1 MGKRI
6 ATKTEIQKLAASLRL
21 LREEHEYTQQQVA
34 DAVGIDRSTYTAYEV
49 AKNMPN
55 VFILDCIAGLYKI
68 SVDDILHNPDV
79 AFLFKEESLQSR

>member
-6 ATKTEIQKLAASLRL
+6 AAKTEIQKLAASLRL

-34 DAVGIDRSTYTAYEV
+34 DAVGIDRSTYTTYEA
-49 AKNMPN
+49 AKNVPN
-55 VFILDCIAGLYKI
+55 VFILNRIAGLYKI

-79 AFLFKEESLQSR
+79 AYLFQEE